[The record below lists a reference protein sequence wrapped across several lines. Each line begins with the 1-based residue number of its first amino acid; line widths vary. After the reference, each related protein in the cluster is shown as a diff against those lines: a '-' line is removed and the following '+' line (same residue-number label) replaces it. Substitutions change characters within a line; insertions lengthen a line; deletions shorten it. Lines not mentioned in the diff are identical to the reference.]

1 MPVRIPLL
9 IFLLPL
15 AFAVVAWKV
24 PPAVFSDCGFGFLV
38 WQSMEEG
45 AAFNHLRSP
54 DPEDISKDKDIY
66 FTWWSPG
73 QYLAP
78 GLFLKLGWDYGQAI
92 VATVLV
98 SMWLGL
104 WGWLLVARKAGATL
118 WAQTLFVI
126 ALATFRYSTLPFR
139 MYNGGEI
146 LLFAAVPWAL
156 LAIWSSLG
164 RGFWWGFGAALGSA
178 MILFL
183 AKLSGTI
190 VLAVTVLG
198 ASGAE
203 WWHRRR
209 VTAAMA
215 GLAVGS
221 AAAAALFWW
230 GWLSRGDNPA
240 GQANAPE
247 LWAAWLFPPA
257 AAAFGG
263 FTLQELL
270 ARFLVHPE
278 LHMLPGKDLRVLSWV
293 LGPAG
298 LALMFWA
305 WRKLAGETKS
315 LAWARLSAVVV
326 FLQISALAVLYTKGS
341 SISFE
346 ERHLRYAG
354 ILVLL
359 SVLMAADLGGGRW
372 KKVAAA
378 TVVFFGLYGIVSFAI
393 STWQAAKSGRLDPV
407 SGLQQGVIAPSVL
420 RYLADQGSVAS
431 QPTVFVASAEV
442 GLALPG
448 WRIDAIQLDFTPLA
462 VVETQVRKGRVPEL
476 YVVLQKHMESNGKAD
491 AVLNSFRD
499 YQRGEWKRT
508 LMDGAV
514 IYQSVKHDL

>member
-1 MPVRIPLL
+1 MLVRIPLL

-45 AAFNHLRSP
+45 APFNHLRSP
-54 DPEDISKDKDIY
+54 DPEDISKDKDTY

-73 QYLAP
+73 QYLVP
-78 GLFLKLGWDYGQAI
+78 GIFLRLGFDYGQAT
-92 VATVLV
+92 VATVLIC
-98 SMWLGL
+98 MWLGL

-146 LLFAAVPWAL
+146 LLFSAAPWAL

-178 MILFL
+178 LVVFI
-183 AKLSGTI
+183 AKLSGI
-190 VLAVTVLG
+190 MVLAVTVLG

-203 WWHRRR
+203 WWNRRR
-209 VTAAMA
+209 VTTAMA

-240 GQANAPE
+240 GQANPAE
-247 LWAAWLFPPA
+247 IWAAWLFPPA

-263 FTLQELL
+263 FSLQELL

-278 LHMLPGKDLRVLSWV
+278 LRILPGKDLRVLSWV

-298 LALMFWA
+298 LALMFLV

-326 FLQISALAVLYTKGS
+326 FLQILAMAVLYTKGS

-359 SVLMAADLGGGRW
+359 SALMAADLGGARW
-372 KKVAAA
+372 RKIAVAA
-378 TVVFFGLYGIVSFAI
+378 VGFFGLYGIFSFA
-393 STWQAAKSGRLDPV
+393 TGAWQAAKTANVDAV
-407 SGLQQGVIAPSVL
+407 SGLQQTAITPSLL
-420 RYLADQGSVAS
+420 RYLADQRSTPS
-431 QPTVFVASAEV
+431 RPTVFVPSAEV

-448 WRIDAIQLDFTPLA
+448 CRIDAIQLDFTPLA
-462 VVETQVRKGRVPEL
+462 VLEKQERKGRVPEL
-476 YVVLQKHMESNGKAD
+476 YAVLQKRMESNGKAD

-499 YQRGEWKRT
+499 YQREEWKRT
-508 LMDGAV
+508 VVDDAV
-514 IYQSVKHDL
+514 IYHVKISQP